1 MRLKRHFFYI
11 LLVSNLMLST
21 GIYAQQLPI
30 FTQYKYTY
38 MYSNPAFAGMS
49 DGICVNGLMRQQ
61 WSGFEDADGNKVAPQ
76 DFLLTVDSPIRVL
89 HGGIGASVIQDKLGF
104 ETNIGVQL
112 AYSFHADL
120 SFATLGI
127 GAGFN
132 LTNRTID
139 FSKFKPVVEGDPALS
154 LTSETSDMLF
164 DANFGIFLSSAG
176 RYYFGVSAVNIL
188 ESHGKN
194 LSTNDY
200 VIQYKTDRT
209 FFITGGYIFVIPGN
223 PKFEIEA
230 SALVQSDLASTQYN
244 ISATVKYNTRF
255 WGGVNYRYQESVG
268 VLVGVRVKDFSI
280 GYAYD
285 VNIMGLGV
293 PGSHE
298 IALNYCFR
306 LKADKSKTSYKNTRY
321 L

>member
-1 MRLKRHFFYI
+1 M
-11 LLVSNLMLST
+11 
-21 GIYAQQLPI
+21 
-30 FTQYKYTY
+30 
-38 MYSNPAFAGMS
+38 
-49 DGICVNGLMRQQ
+49 
-61 WSGFEDADGNKVAPQ
+61 
-76 DFLLTVDSPIRVL
+76 
-89 HGGIGASVIQDKLGF
+89 
-104 ETNIGVQL
+104 QL

-194 LSTNDY
+194 LSTGEN

-255 WGGVNYRYQESVG
+255 WGGLNYRYQESVG
-268 VLVGVRVKDFSI
+268 ILVGVRVKDFSI